1 MADFCS
7 SALKRE
13 RDEITRL
20 QLQIASQF
28 SNNATTTQT
37 TNIIT
42 SPPLLKQQQQIISQN
57 QSNNSFQLSTQL
69 PSSQIIPLS
78 FFPTQTPSLQQQQHP
93 QIPSQ
98 FLPSPITPSPTIPP
112 NLLPSPSFDFEE
124 QKKRLLQLQHQQQQ
138 FIFEQNN
145 KNNSNN
151 NIIITTTID
160 QQHQQQQH
168 SSSSFFPLPSLQNNS
183 FLLSQ
188 QNSGHSSFNSSQQP
202 SPQQAPTI
210 FQLNSSPHFSSGIQ
224 SITKNIENSSDFS
237 SLYSLISENTLIPLN
252 QKEKQK
258 NNFFI
263 YPTEKNENKKSFSE
277 EIIFIENNDVEKL
290 NNKNNK
296 ESKRKLKEALIEK
309 VNKGKEENK
318 KEKNLI
324 EQQQNS
330 LLQQQQQLPQLP
342 QQQPS
347 TFSSQNTNSLS
358 STNKQISEL
367 NKEIENTSKRSIPIF
382 QITPQQLHL
391 AMQQYFRSQQQ
402 QQPEKEEIKNNKEIK
417 NSEKSE
423 VIEKEKEEEEEEE
436 IIVVVDGEEEINKNK
451 NVEIVDFE
459 EEENLDEDNAYV
471 DVVGDGEARS
481 SLPKMQR
488 KAHIEFYRKLKSFRN
503 RGPQLDCQLCDASIP
518 NNDASIRSHIH
529 GHCKTSMF
537 VCKLC
542 QKGFQDQHLVF
553 EHIDREHPAQKG
565 TKYIE
570 DRRDM
575 GLLVEILTQCF
586 PRVFCRARD
595 ILFDAI
601 GRLTSL
607 TESKQQAKISCL
619 LCGQIVP
626 TMKSCIYGHLSIHPS
641 YKCKKCRFSSNDE
654 RSQLEHQKREHPDF
668 PAGER
673 CFCISLAF
681 DVLLETLKSCFPN
694 EIGGEKNLEEVN
706 NSSLFL
712 HPGSVLESKKM
723 IKNKKGEGEE
733 GGECLIIEEEEKKG
747 KKRNLIKKDDNNKD
761 KNLNENIGKKRRQR
775 KRSILSE
782 EEVTSSS
789 DKKK

>member
-1 MADFCS
+1 
-7 SALKRE
+7 
-13 RDEITRL
+13 
-20 QLQIASQF
+20 
-28 SNNATTTQT
+28 
-37 TNIIT
+37 
-42 SPPLLKQQQQIISQN
+42 
-57 QSNNSFQLSTQL
+57 
-69 PSSQIIPLS
+69 
-78 FFPTQTPSLQQQQHP
+78 
-93 QIPSQ
+93 
-98 FLPSPITPSPTIPP
+98 
-112 NLLPSPSFDFEE
+112 
-124 QKKRLLQLQHQQQQ
+124 
-138 FIFEQNN
+138 
-145 KNNSNN
+145 
-151 NIIITTTID
+151 
-160 QQHQQQQH
+160 
-168 SSSSFFPLPSLQNNS
+168 
-183 FLLSQ
+183 
-188 QNSGHSSFNSSQQP
+188 
-202 SPQQAPTI
+202 
-210 FQLNSSPHFSSGIQ
+210 
-224 SITKNIENSSDFS
+224 
-237 SLYSLISENTLIPLN
+237 
-252 QKEKQK
+252 
-258 NNFFI
+258 
-263 YPTEKNENKKSFSE
+263 
-277 EIIFIENNDVEKL
+277 
-290 NNKNNK
+290 
-296 ESKRKLKEALIEK
+296 
-309 VNKGKEENK
+309 
-318 KEKNLI
+318 
-324 EQQQNS
+324 
-330 LLQQQQQLPQLP
+330 
-342 QQQPS
+342 
-347 TFSSQNTNSLS
+347 
-358 STNKQISEL
+358 
-367 NKEIENTSKRSIPIF
+367 
-382 QITPQQLHL
+382 
-391 AMQQYFRSQQQ
+391 MQQYFRSQQQ
-402 QQPEKEEIKNNKEIK
+402 QQQPEEEEKEEIKNNKEIK

-423 VIEKEKEEEEEEE
+423 EIIEKVEEEEEGEE
-436 IIVVVDGEEEINKNK
+436 IIVVDGEEEIKNK
-451 NVEIVDFE
+451 NVETVDFE

-607 TESKQQAKISCL
+607 TESKQQTKINCL

-654 RSQLEHQKREHPDF
+654 KSQLEHQKREHPDF
-668 PAGER
+668 PSGER

-712 HPGSVLESKKM
+712 HPGSVLESKKI
-723 IKNKKGEGEE
+723 IKNKKGEEE
-733 GGECLIIEEEEKKG
+733 GGEECLIIEEKEKKG
-747 KKRNLIKKDDNNKD
+747 KKRNLLIKKDDNNNKD
-761 KNLNENIGKKRRQR
+761 KLNENIGKKRKQR

-782 EEVTSSS
+782 EEVTS

>member
-13 RDEITRL
+13 RDEINRL

-37 TNIIT
+37 TNITT
-42 SPPLLKQQQQIISQN
+42 SPPLLKQQQIISQN

-69 PSSQIIPLS
+69 PSQIIPLS
-78 FFPTQTPSLQQQQHP
+78 FFPTQTSSLQQQQHP

-98 FLPSPITPSPTIPP
+98 FIPSPITPSPTIPP
-112 NLLPSPSFDFEE
+112 NFLPSPSFDFEE
-124 QKKRLLQLQHQQQQ
+124 QRKRLLQLQHQQQQ

-145 KNNSNN
+145 KNNSDN

-160 QQHQQQQH
+160 QHQQLQQQH

-183 FLLSQ
+183 FLFPQ
-188 QNSGHSSFNSSQQP
+188 QNSGHSSFINSSSQQL
-202 SPQQAPTI
+202 SPQQPSTI
-210 FQLNSSPHFSSGIQ
+210 FQLNSSPQFSSGIQ

-263 YPTEKNENKKSFSE
+263 YPTEKNKEKNKNKKSFSE

-290 NNKNNK
+290 NNKNK

-318 KEKNLI
+318 KEKKLI

-367 NKEIENTSKRSIPIF
+367 NKEIENTCKRSIPIF

-391 AMQQYFRSQQQ
+391 AMQQYFL
-402 QQPEKEEIKNNKEIK
+402 
-417 NSEKSE
+417 
-423 VIEKEKEEEEEEE
+423 EEEEGEE
-436 IIVVVDGEEEINKNK
+436 IIVVVDGEEEIKNK

-503 RGPQLDCQLCDASIP
+503 RAPQLDCQLCDASIP

-607 TESKQQAKISCL
+607 TESKQQTKISCL

-654 RSQLEHQKREHPDF
+654 KSQLEHQKREHPDF
-668 PAGER
+668 PSGER

-681 DVLLETLKSCFPN
+681 DVLLETLKSCFPIEQN
-694 EIGGEKNLEEVN
+694 EICGEKNLEEVN
-706 NSSLFL
+706 TNSSLFL
-712 HPGSVLESKKM
+712 HPGSVLESKKI
-723 IKNKKGEGEE
+723 IKNKKGEEGEGE
-733 GGECLIIEEEEKKG
+733 ECLIIEEEEKKG
-747 KKRNLIKKDDNNKD
+747 KKRNLIKKDDNNNK
-761 KNLNENIGKKRRQR
+761 NENIGKKRRQR

-782 EEVTSSS
+782 EEVTS

>member
-37 TNIIT
+37 TNITT
-42 SPPLLKQQQQIISQN
+42 SPPLLKQQQIISQN

-69 PSSQIIPLS
+69 PSQIIPLS
-78 FFPTQTPSLQQQQHP
+78 FFPTQTSSLQQQHP

-98 FLPSPITPSPTIPP
+98 SSQFIPSPITPSPTIPP
-112 NLLPSPSFDFEE
+112 NFLPSPSFDFEE
-124 QKKRLLQLQHQQQQ
+124 QRKRLLQLQHQQQQ

-145 KNNSNN
+145 KNNSDN
-151 NIIITTTID
+151 NIIITTTVD
-160 QQHQQQQH
+160 QHQQLQQQH
-168 SSSSFFPLPSLQNNS
+168 SSSSFFPFPSLQNNS
-183 FLLSQ
+183 FLLPQ
-188 QNSGHSSFNSSQQP
+188 QNSGHSSFINSSSQQL
-202 SPQQAPTI
+202 SPQQPSTI
-210 FQLNSSPHFSSGIQ
+210 FQLNSSPQFSSGIQ

-263 YPTEKNENKKSFSE
+263 YPTEKNKNKKSFSE

-290 NNKNNK
+290 NNKNK

-318 KEKNLI
+318 KEKKLI

-367 NKEIENTSKRSIPIF
+367 NKEIENTCKRSIPIF

-402 QQPEKEEIKNNKEIK
+402 QQQPAEEEKEIKNNKEIK

-423 VIEKEKEEEEEEE
+423 KIIEKVEEEEGEE

-607 TESKQQAKISCL
+607 TESKQQTKISCL

-641 YKCKKCRFSSNDE
+641 YKVKNGIFFF
-654 RSQLEHQKREHPDF
+654 QV
-668 PAGER
+668 
-673 CFCISLAF
+673 ILAF
-681 DVLLETLKSCFPN
+681 DVVRNFK
-694 EIGGEKNLEEVN
+694 K
-706 NSSLFL
+706 LF
-712 HPGSVLESKKM
+712 SY
-723 IKNKKGEGEE
+723 
-733 GGECLIIEEEEKKG
+733 LIIKK
-747 KKRNLIKKDDNNKD
+747 
-761 KNLNENIGKKRRQR
+761 
-775 KRSILSE
+775 
-782 EEVTSSS
+782 
-789 DKKK
+789 